1 MAQREYFRRPAE
13 EGEPRFRAVFRDPPD
28 PSRLPA
34 ELARLAEE
42 PALLNRLEAD
52 LALVSREPRSGRFR
66 LLRDFG
72 QTPLYYALL
81 PDGFAWSFSYR
92 ELLDFLDRAA
102 PALTE
107 PDEATLFD
115 YLATHYRYV
124 FRDPGRTFHRGV
136 RQVPAGAYV
145 DIDEEGA
152 RTFSWLDLD
161 QDPEAGRLSPE
172 EAAARLMELLGH
184 SVDWRVKAARRPA
197 FTVSSGLDSAGVAAL
212 AARSLGAPLEVFS
225 VGYGGPAATEYDET
239 EGVRELARAHPDWR
253 WTHLTLDRP
262 DLWGE
267 TEKLIKLTRS
277 PVITVTWL
285 AYHLLAGRME
295 GEVFTGLG
303 GDECLAGEY
312 GHFFYFFADLK
323 AAGDMGRLE
332 AEIEAWSRLHDH
344 PVFRKNR
351 AEVERFWARN
361 LDFATGEIKV
371 DQEVYRGGAEFF
383 NDDWFETFG
392 RARPPMP
399 RPYSGFLANRL
410 FQEISFETTPP
421 TLWGFHRVNEARGL
435 RGVSPFLCPAL
446 FKFCLSWPAALRYD
460 QGRTKALYRRGLR
473 GLLPESL
480 RTNSRKTGF
489 NAPADQWFNE
499 ARTRRLTLEI
509 LMDGPLARRGWLRK
523 GAAERL
529 MKEHESGR
537 ANHMMR
543 LWPLLNASLF
553 IMAEGRE

>member
-1 MAQREYFRRPAE
+1 MAQREYFHRPSE
-13 EGEPRFRAVFRDPPD
+13 EGAPSFRAVFRDPPAED
-28 PSRLPA
+28 LLPA
-34 ELARLAEE
+34 ELARLAQE

-92 ELLDFLDRAA
+92 ELLDFLGQAA
-102 PALTE
+102 PALAE

-124 FRDPGRTFHRGV
+124 FRDPGRTFHQGV

-152 RTFSWLDLD
+152 GLFYWLDLG
-161 QDPEAGRLSPE
+161 QDPEVGRLSPD
-172 EAAARLMELLGH
+172 EAASRLMELLGR
-184 SVDWRVKAARRPA
+184 SVDWRVRAAQRPA

-212 AARSLGAPLEVFS
+212 AARSLGTPLDVFS
-225 VGYGGPAATEYDET
+225 VGYGGPATEYDET
-239 EGVRELARAHPDWR
+239 EGVRDLTRAHPDWR
-253 WTHLTLDRP
+253 WTHLNLERP

-267 TEKLIKLTRS
+267 TEKLVKLTRS

-285 AYHLLAGRME
+285 AYRLLAGQME

-303 GDECLAGEY
+303 GDESLAGEY

-323 AAGDMGRLE
+323 AAGDLARLE
-332 AEIEAWSRLHDH
+332 SEIEAWSRLHDH

-371 DQEVYRGGAEFF
+371 DQETYRGGARFF
-383 NDDWFETFG
+383 NDDWFETFA

-399 RPYSGFLANRL
+399 RPYPGFLANRL

-421 TLWGFHRVNEARGL
+421 TLWGFQRVNEALGL
-435 RGVSPFLCPAL
+435 RGVSPFLSPPL
-446 FKFCLSWPAALRYD
+446 FKFCLSLPAALRYD
-460 QGRTKALYRRGLR
+460 QGLTKALYRRGLR

-499 ARTRRLTLEI
+499 TRTRRLTLEI

-529 MKEHESGR
+529 LKEHESGR

-553 IMAEGRE
+553 LMAEE

>member
-1 MAQREYFRRPAE
+1 MESLGRVYFRQPSPG
-13 EGEPRFRAVFRDPPD
+13 GELYSRAVFREG
-28 PSRLPA
+28 SSEGRE
-34 ELARLAEE
+34 ELARLAED
-42 PALLNRLEAD
+42 PALLNRGEAD
-52 LALVSREPRSGRFR
+52 LALVSRGRGSFR
-66 LLRDFG
+66 LVRDFG

-92 ELLDFLDRAA
+92 ELLDFLDEAA

-145 DIDEEGA
+145 DIDEAGA
-152 RTFSWLDLD
+152 RAASWLDLEH
-161 QDPEAGRLSPE
+161 DPMVQAKGPE
-172 EAAARLMELLGH
+172 EAALGLMDLLAA
-184 SVDWRVKAARRPA
+184 SVDWRAKAASRPA
-197 FTVSSGLDSAGVAAL
+197 FTVSSGLDSSSVAAL
-212 AARSLGAPLEVFS
+212 AARSLGRPLDVFS

-239 EGVRELARAHPDWR
+239 EGVRELVQAHPDWR

-262 DLWGE
+262 DLWKE
-267 TEKLIKLTRS
+267 TERLIKLTRS

-285 AYHLLAGRME
+285 AYHLLARQME
-295 GEVFTGLG
+295 GFREVFTGLG

-312 GHFFYFFADLK
+312 GHFFFFFAELK
-323 AAGDMGRLE
+323 AAGDEARLE

-351 AEVERFWARN
+351 AEAEGFWARN
-361 LDFATGEIKV
+361 LDFETGEIKV
-371 DQEVYRGGAEFF
+371 DQEVYHSGAEFF
-383 NDDWFETFG
+383 DADWFETFG
-392 RARPPMP
+392 RDQPPMP
-399 RPYSGFLANRL
+399 RPYPGFLANRL

-421 TLWGFHRVNEARGL
+421 TLWGFHRVNEALGL
-435 RGVSPFLCPAL
+435 RGVSPFLSPAL
-446 FKFCLSWPAALRYD
+446 IKFGLSLPAAIRYD
-460 QGRTKALYRRGLR
+460 QGLTKALLRRGLL
-473 GLLPESL
+473 GLIPESM
-480 RTNSRKTGF
+480 RNRSRKTGF
-489 NAPADQWFNE
+489 NAPADQWFRE
-499 ARTRRLTLEI
+499 PGTFRLVREI
-509 LMDGPLARRGWLRK
+509 LHDGPLARRHWLRK

-529 MKEHESGR
+529 VQEHKSGR

-553 IMAEGRE
+553 LA